1 MAEDHRARRSN
12 ETPRG
17 LEDTKIAVLR
27 KKQRKERRQ
36 SILTMQQVEV
46 RKLNTNNNVQTCI
59 YLMVKLKMCVT
70 AGFWT
75 ND

>member
-1 MAEDHRARRSN
+1 
-12 ETPRG
+12 
-17 LEDTKIAVLR
+17 
-27 KKQRKERRQ
+27 
-36 SILTMQQVEV
+36 MQQVEV